1 MSMAWHAKLPVKF
14 LRDKFNQYFKGLKGK
29 KGMSSRGMRI
39 AGKLLL
45 TALVVGV
52 MVVAVGASESGAAEH
67 KSLYTLLAED
77 PMPLLKDFLW
87 RVLNLSILL
96 WVIIKFTGKPVR
108 EYFAGRRET
117 LLKGVEEA
125 QEAKAAAEKIF
136 SEYQAKLAGLESE
149 LQAMEERSQLEAER
163 EQERMRQE
171 TEALVAKLKQ
181 QARQMA
187 DQEVATAQ
195 RTLRND
201 AARLAIEVAERMVKE
216 NVSDA
221 DRQLMVENYLQK
233 VVGA

>member
-1 MSMAWHAKLPVKF
+1 MSMVWHAKLPVKF
-14 LRDKFNQYFKGLKGK
+14 LRDKFNQYFKDLKGK
-29 KGMSSRGMRI
+29 DGMSSRGMRI
-39 AGKLLL
+39 AGKVLLA
-45 TALVVGV
+45 ALLVGV
-52 MVVAVGASESGAAEH
+52 TVVAVGASEAGAAEH
-67 KSLYTLLAED
+67 KSLYTLLVED

-87 RVLNLSILL
+87 RVLNLAVLL

-108 EYFAGRRET
+108 EFFAGRREI
-117 LLKGVEEA
+117 LLKGVQEA

-136 SEYQAKLAGLESE
+136 SEYQAKLAGLEDE
-149 LQAMEERSQLEAER
+149 LLKMEKRSQLEAER
-163 EQERMRQE
+163 EKERMQQE
-171 TEALVAKLKQ
+171 TETLVAKLQQ

-201 AARLAIEVAERMVKE
+201 AARLAVEVAERLVKE

-221 DRQLMVENYLQK
+221 DRQLMVENYLEK